1 MKMCDENMQG
11 KVIEIQRPPFL
22 ALHGFRGSHRSAI
35 GCRRGKD
42 FETLSSKAST
52 AQYFGVLPFVPIV
65 LVDL

>member
-42 FETLSSKAST
+42 FETLSSKASS
-52 AQYFGVLPFVPIV
+52 AII
-65 LVDL
+65 